1 VTHED
6 IRADLAERDA
16 RVRAEARADALREAA
31 QGIEVWLDA
40 AHAQKRLRA
49 LAEEAAP
56 PPPLWTADDEGF
68 LHIPGTVPLRIDVG
82 TVVIAKAIADAHNQG
97 VRR

>member
-16 RVRAEARADALREAA
+16 QVRAEARADALREAA
-31 QGIEVWLDA
+31 QAIEVWRDA

-49 LAEEAAP
+49 LADMIAP

-68 LHIPGTVPLRIDVG
+68 LHVPGEPPLRIDVG